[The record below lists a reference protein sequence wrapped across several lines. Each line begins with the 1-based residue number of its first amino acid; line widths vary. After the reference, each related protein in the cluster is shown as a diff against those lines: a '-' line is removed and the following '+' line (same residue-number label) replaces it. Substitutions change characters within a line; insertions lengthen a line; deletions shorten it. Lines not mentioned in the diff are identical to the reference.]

1 MDYELIAKP
10 NTWDR
15 TFTIRLKYT
24 KGIEKYR
31 TNKLTEDEF
40 KVMST
45 YTPKEWEIY
54 LDTADNYKK
63 LWNKK
68 NGSQADKI
76 KAETNYLHTAQWF

>member
-1 MDYELIAKP
+1 MRHCILKKLNKMNYELTAKP

-31 TNKLTEDEF
+31 TDRLTEAEF
-40 KVMST
+40 NVMST
-45 YTPKEWEIY
+45 YTTKEWEIY

-63 LWNKK
+63 
-68 NGSQADKI
+68 I
-76 KAETNYLHTAQWF
+76 

>member
-1 MDYELIAKP
+1 MKQLKHKLNKMSYELIAKP

-31 TNKLTEDEF
+31 TDKLTEDEF

-63 LWNKK
+63 L
-68 NGSQADKI
+68 
-76 KAETNYLHTAQWF
+76 